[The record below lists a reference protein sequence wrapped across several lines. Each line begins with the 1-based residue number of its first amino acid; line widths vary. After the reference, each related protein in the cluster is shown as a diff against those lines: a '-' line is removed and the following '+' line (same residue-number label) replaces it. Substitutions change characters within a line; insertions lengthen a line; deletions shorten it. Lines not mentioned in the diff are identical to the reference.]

1 MRGCTKS
8 RWTPRRS
15 HTDSD
20 VLPASGAG
28 GSARGRAPILTD
40 REAPDASGVL
50 HGLPAAADFCCD
62 LGDRH
67 YRARLLGD
75 WVGQLGARVRARL
88 TRHGLSAADP
98 GERSRPQRGMS
109 GRSRLLTGGVP
120 YTPMPTLL
128 TTERFILTPEELSDA
143 PWLAEL
149 FTARG
154 GAAVSEAQAR
164 ERVAAMHQLTRTHG
178 IGAYVLWPRDGGT
191 PVGYAAIIVGRGTV
205 EEPELAYE
213 LLPDA
218 HGHGYATEAA
228 RAVLAAAFA
237 TSRRRVWATVRPWNA
252 ASLRVLDKL
261 GGFHQVRTTSDDAGQ
276 LVWFA
281 CEGPAL

>member
-1 MRGCTKS
+1 
-8 RWTPRRS
+8 
-15 HTDSD
+15 
-20 VLPASGAG
+20 
-28 GSARGRAPILTD
+28 
-40 REAPDASGVL
+40 
-50 HGLPAAADFCCD
+50 
-62 LGDRH
+62 
-67 YRARLLGD
+67 
-75 WVGQLGARVRARL
+75 
-88 TRHGLSAADP
+88 
-98 GERSRPQRGMS
+98 MS

-237 TSRRRVWATVRPWNA
+237 TSRRRVWATVRPGTRRPCGSW
-252 ASLRVLDKL
+252 
-261 GGFHQVRTTSDDAGQ
+261 TSSAVSIRSARRPTMRGSSSGSR
-276 LVWFA
+276 A
-281 CEGPAL
+281 KGPAL